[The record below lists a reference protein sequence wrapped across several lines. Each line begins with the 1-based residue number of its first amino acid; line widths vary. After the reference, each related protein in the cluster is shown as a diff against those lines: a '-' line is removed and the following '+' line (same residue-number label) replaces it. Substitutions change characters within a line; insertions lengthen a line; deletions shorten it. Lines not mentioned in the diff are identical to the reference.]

1 MKPFLDESKINRFRE
16 LINSSPIFYR
26 DEKHANNW
34 NLICVFMD
42 RINDS
47 IKSLTAHDFL
57 AEDTRSTD
65 NLILFI
71 VHTDIIVESINKLFD
86 KLGIDNPLKDKSDI
100 FNQLGDGR
108 GTDNKFFKHLR
119 ALSYAHS
126 IETAHASPYVKKGET
141 QYSPY
146 IMNHSLFQENHITIS
161 VYSSIEENDMNT
173 IRFPKLQLIRF
184 VESRYNLVDYL
195 NDYLQE
201 EVTNHNDQQISD
213 VIEISEDPIQ
223 TLSNLK
229 QAAVRRYDDSLIN
242 YIDEIIYTLNY
253 QTSNEKNQ
261 NAVDKLKDFI
271 IPAIS
276 EFIALYQIMD
286 DSHYNHVFMSALS
299 FQWKTDIPKA
309 HYMLEKI
316 RLYLIEEYGP
326 NVYNFDQSSPYD
338 PNTESN
344 VEWGFQQLKIFK
356 SVLADDYVEIDYH
369 MPFKEIQLLVSAVL
383 YLNHVA
389 KKG

>member
-34 NLICVFMD
+34 NLICAFMD
-42 RINDS
+42 RIDDS

-119 ALSYAHS
+119 ALSFAHS

-161 VYSSIEENDMNT
+161 VYS
-173 IRFPKLQLIRF
+173 
-184 VESRYNLVDYL
+184 
-195 NDYLQE
+195 
-201 EVTNHNDQQISD
+201 
-213 VIEISEDPIQ
+213 
-223 TLSNLK
+223 
-229 QAAVRRYDDSLIN
+229 
-242 YIDEIIYTLNY
+242 
-253 QTSNEKNQ
+253 
-261 NAVDKLKDFI
+261 
-271 IPAIS
+271 
-276 EFIALYQIMD
+276 
-286 DSHYNHVFMSALS
+286 
-299 FQWKTDIPKA
+299 
-309 HYMLEKI
+309 
-316 RLYLIEEYGP
+316 
-326 NVYNFDQSSPYD
+326 
-338 PNTESN
+338 
-344 VEWGFQQLKIFK
+344 
-356 SVLADDYVEIDYH
+356 
-369 MPFKEIQLLVSAVL
+369 
-383 YLNHVA
+383 
-389 KKG
+389 